1 MKGWGQPKNLKIS
14 HQICDT
20 RESHKKELIRHVSR
34 LVRPQQKEYA
44 RKFKTVLQN
53 CRIAKCFIYYSIED
67 LRGVKFNF
75 GCGLSCF
82 ADLHIGPHRGRGPP
96 GGREGGGGT
105 SFTPSK
111 DFKKMYHKNALKVKH
126 ENRGPPPRFLITPST
141 PLKRIL
147 K

>member
-34 LVRPQQKEYA
+34 LVRPQQQEYA

-53 CRIAKCFIYYSIED
+53 CRIAKCFIHYSIED

-96 GGREGGGGT
+96 WGERGR
-105 SFTPSK
+105 
-111 DFKKMYHKNALKVKH
+111 
-126 ENRGPPPRFLITPST
+126 RGHLIY
-141 PLKRIL
+141 PLKRL
-147 K
+147 QKNVS